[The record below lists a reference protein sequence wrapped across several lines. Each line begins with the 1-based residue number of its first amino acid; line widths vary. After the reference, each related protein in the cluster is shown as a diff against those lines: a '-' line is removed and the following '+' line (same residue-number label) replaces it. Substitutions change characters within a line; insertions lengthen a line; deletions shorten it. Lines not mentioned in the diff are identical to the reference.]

1 MHERAGLDEVLWALS
16 VMHAKLRDAK
26 DDSAYSGG
34 RDAQWQAPDEFSR
47 HVPVTFSAYLLICC
61 YLICG

>member
-1 MHERAGLDEVLWALS
+1 
-16 VMHAKLRDAK
+16 MHAKLRDAK